1 MDEQAKALVEQ
12 IQKGVVEQVMPA
24 VTEQVGKKIEEKF
37 LQQKEMFAAAN
48 KSEQKELIEQK
59 EEAAEFLKSLV
70 PGAKRKSL
78 DTGSSESGTELAPEA
93 FRGEILRLQPNYGL
107 IRRKAQVIELTDGT
121 TNYPT
126 IGSADVSRVNEKGA
140 ISVVSPSTGRVTFT
154 LKKLAAIIPVSNELL
169 RRSNVSLVDWLSRI
183 AAEGFGKAE
192 DTWGL
197 LGLAATEG
205 IFQNTSVPVLNLAA
219 GKTTYLDANF
229 DDLSLLQDQLDDD
242 AVEGAEYVMGRTVW
256 NGLRRSKFVDA
267 DGNNMR
273 YVFQDPGNG
282 QPATIWNLPVNFS
295 RVLPRTT
302 ETAGL
307 QADKDFLALANFD
320 YMMLGDERKYQIDTS
335 EHASIVDGDGNTINL
350 FQQDMTALRFIETI
364 DIQLV
369 EADKAFAILHTA
381 AS

>member
-1 MDEQAKALVEQ
+1 MDEEAKELVEQ
-12 IQKGVVEQVMPA
+12 IQKGVIEQVMPT
-24 VTEQVGKKIEEKF
+24 VTEEMGKKLEEKF
-37 LQQKEMFAAAN
+37 LEQKEMFKAQG
-48 KSEQKELIEQK
+48 KSEDEEMTEKKEA
-59 EEAAEFLKSLV
+59 AAEFLKSLV

-78 DTGSSESGTELAPEA
+78 DTGTDESGAELAPEA
-93 FRGEILRLQPNYGL
+93 FRGEIMRLQPNYGL
-107 IRRKAQVIELTDGT
+107 MRRKAQVIELTET
-121 TNYPT
+121 TTHYPT
-126 IGSADVSRVNEKGA
+126 IGSADVSRVDEKGA

-169 RRSNVSLVDWLSRI
+169 RRSNIALVDWLSRI
-183 AAEGFGKAE
+183 ATEGFGKAE
-192 DTWGL
+192 DTWGF
-197 LGLAATEG
+197 LGLATGEG
-205 IFQNTSVPVLNLAA
+205 IFQNANVPVLNLAS
-219 GKTTYLDANF
+219 GETTYLDADF

-242 AVEGAEYVMGRTVW
+242 AVEGAEYFMNRTVW
-256 NGLRRSKFVDA
+256 NGFRRQKFVDSE
-267 DGNNMR
+267 GNNMR

-282 QPATIWNLPVNFS
+282 QPPTIWNLPVNFS

-335 EHASIVDGDGNTINL
+335 EHASIVDGEGNTINL

-369 EADKAFAILHTA
+369 EPDKAFAILHTA

>member
-1 MDEQAKALVEQ
+1 MDEQAKELVEQ

-24 VTEQVGKKIEEKF
+24 VTEEMGKKLEEKF
-37 LQQKEMFAAAN
+37 LEQKEMFQAAS
-48 KSEQKELIEQK
+48 KSED
-59 EEAAEFLKSLV
+59 EEMVEKKQAAAEFLKTLV
-70 PGAKRKSL
+70 PGAKRKTL
-78 DTGSSESGTELAPEA
+78 DTETDDSGAELAPEA
-93 FRGEILRLQPNYGL
+93 FRGEIMRLQPNYGL
-107 IRRKAQVIELTDGT
+107 IRRKAQVIELSEGT
-121 TNYPT
+121 THYPT
-126 IGSADVSRVNEKGA
+126 IGSADVSRVDEKGV
-140 ISVVSPSTGRVTFT
+140 IPVVSPSTGRVTFT

-169 RRSNVSLVDWLSRI
+169 RRSNIALVDWLSRI

-192 DTWGL
+192 DQWGF
-197 LGLAATEG
+197 LGLSTGEG
-205 IFQNTSVPVLNLAA
+205 IFQNANVPVLTLDS
-219 GKTTYLDANF
+219 GETTYLDADF

-242 AVEGAEYVMGRTVW
+242 AVEGAEYFMNRTVW
-256 NGLRRSKFVDA
+256 NGMRRSKFTDA
-267 DGNNMR
+267 EGNNMR

-307 QADKDFLALANFD
+307 QADKDFMVLGNFD
-320 YMMLGDERKYQIDTS
+320 YLMLGDERKYQIDTS
-335 EHASIVDGDGNTINL
+335 EHASIVDGEGNTINL